1 MLKKFWIVT
10 NDGKDTNHAVTG
22 KVKELLEIS
31 GRSCMLCEKDAEKNI
46 IRERIPDMM
55 DCAIV
60 IGGDGSLIEVA
71 RTLWKRDVPIL
82 GINMGT
88 LGYLTEIELSN
99 LEDDISQMLRGEYL
113 YEERM
118 MLEGIF
124 ENGHRDVALNDIVV
138 SRKGDD
144 LRIIY
149 FKLFVNGELLNS
161 YEADGIIIST
171 PTGSTAYN
179 MSAGGPIVEPTA
191 SLTVITP
198 ICSHAL
204 NTRSIVLSGDDEIVI
219 EIGEGRRGNIENVLV
234 TFDGATSIGLQ
245 TGDRLTI
252 QKAKETTRIMKI
264 NKISFLEILRRKM
277 KGN

>member
-10 NDGKDTNHAVTG
+10 NDGKDTNHAVTE
-22 KVKELLEIS
+22 KVKELLEIA
-31 GRSCMLCEKDAEKNI
+31 GRSCILCEKDAEKNI
-46 IRERIPDMM
+46 IRERIPDMI

-88 LGYLTEIELSN
+88 LGYLTEVEVSN
-99 LEDDISQMLRGEYL
+99 LAEDITQMLKGDYL

-118 MLEGIF
+118 MLEGMF
-124 ENGHRDVALNDIVV
+124 PNGKKDVALNDIVV

-191 SLTVITP
+191 SLTAP

-204 NTRSIVLSGDDEIVI
+204 NTRSIVLSSDDEIVI
-219 EIGEGRRGNIENVLV
+219 EIGEGRRGNIEKVLV
-234 TFDGATSIGLQ
+234 TFDGATSVPLE

-252 QKAKETTRIMKI
+252 CKAKESTKIMKI